1 MKDVAEDRL
10 LRVARLLIRLV
21 MGISLLIAAGALL
34 SIPVIF
40 AKQHEFAAEL
50 IGNGFEPSAIWWGAL
65 LLALVF
71 GCAALAFLFLRQLAA
86 IVQSASQGDP
96 FVPVNAGR
104 LRNMGWLA
112 LAIQLV
118 AVPMTRLAVWF
129 DAAPFPPNVHHNE
142 NGISVG
148 GLILVLIL
156 FVLARVFREG
166 ARLREEVEGTI

>member
-1 MKDVAEDRL
+1 
-10 LRVARLLIRLV
+10 
-21 MGISLLIAAGALL
+21 
-34 SIPVIF
+34 
-40 AKQHEFAAEL
+40 
-50 IGNGFEPSAIWWGAL
+50 
-65 LLALVF
+65 
-71 GCAALAFLFLRQLAA
+71 
-86 IVQSASQGDP
+86 
-96 FVPVNAGR
+96 
-104 LRNMGWLA
+104 MGWLA

-129 DAAPFPPNVHHNE
+129 DAAPFAPNFHHNE